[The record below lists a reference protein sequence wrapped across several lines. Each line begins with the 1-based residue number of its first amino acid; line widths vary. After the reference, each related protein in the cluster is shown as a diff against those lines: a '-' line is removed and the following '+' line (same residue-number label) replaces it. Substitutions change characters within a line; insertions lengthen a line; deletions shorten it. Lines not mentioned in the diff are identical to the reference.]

1 MRRMATAIMWHFFYA
16 SALPISLKR
25 MAATPFERY
34 LGVFPF
40 DFLSYSCY
48 HQTLLLSRS
57 LISQLGC
64 FPADSLL
71 FYSFN
76 NVSGPRELPST
87 AVQVSLC
94 SYFHFC
100 DFDVESISRG
110 GLFCIIFALFF
121 GAFGGLKKKI
131 CRYITF

>member
-1 MRRMATAIMWHFFYA
+1 M
-16 SALPISLKR
+16 
-25 MAATPFERY
+25 
-34 LGVFPF
+34 G
-40 DFLSYSCY
+40 
-48 HQTLLLSRS
+48 S
-57 LISQLGC
+57 LIKTKFGGGSIVSGDKLRSMLCPILLDC

-76 NVSGPRELPST
+76 NASGPRELPST

-121 GAFGGLKKKI
+121 GAFGGLKKKKKI